1 MCCII
6 KSDLISKNNHVVLNM
21 EILDSIEVRGGK
33 HKRIELCHGDLTTLE
48 AAEAFDLLIVS
59 AFPDDY
65 IPTPRSLIG
74 ALYRKGLSV
83 ESLAGD
89 KEIDLRK
96 NYSCWLS
103 REFSPQD
110 PGLRFRR
117 ILCFEP
123 LVRGEPP
130 ELVGDIFRALTPIVA
145 ERPNIRTAAIPVVA
159 AGDQGY
165 PLEEML
171 GPLLEAAVNWME
183 TGLPLDWIKIVIHSD
198 SQLREALDLFSQVKS
213 RYQGS
218 AALSRSQPAD
228 YDVFISYSRHNGKEC
243 EAFEQEL
250 RKCRPD
256 LRIFVD
262 RKNIDVGSAWQIEI
276 FETLD
281 RCRKVVALLSPDY
294 LASKACKEEFNIAW
308 IRSRE
313 TDQEILFPLYL
324 FTTQDLP
331 TYMKY
336 RNYFDCRE
344 GDYSKITIASEK
356 LLDALNRA

>member
-1 MCCII
+1 MET
-6 KSDLISKNNHVVLNM
+6 LN
-21 EILDSIEVRGGK
+21 SIEVRGGK
-33 HKRIELCHGDLTTLE
+33 DKRIELCHGDLTSLV
-48 AAEAFDLLIVS
+48 AEEEFDLLIVS

-65 IPTPRSLIG
+65 TPTPSSLIG
-74 ALYRKGLSV
+74 ALNRKGLSV
-83 ESLAGD
+83 ESLARD
-89 KEIDLRK
+89 KEIDMRK

-103 REFSPQD
+103 REFRSRD

-123 LVRGEPP
+123 LVRGKPP

-145 ERPNIRTAAIPVVA
+145 ERPDIRTAAIPVVA

-165 PLEEML
+165 PLAAML
-171 GPLLEAAVNWME
+171 GPLVEAAVNWME
-183 TGLPLDWIKIVIHSD
+183 TGLPLDWIKIIIYSD
-198 SQLREALDLFSQVKS
+198 SHLREALDLFSQTKS

-218 AALSRSQPAD
+218 AALSRSQQAD
-228 YDVFISYSRHNGKEC
+228 YDVFISYSRHNLSES
-243 EAFEQEL
+243 EALEQEL

-256 LRIFVD
+256 LKIFLD
-262 RKNIDVGSAWQIEI
+262 RKDIDVGSPWQIEI

-281 RCRKVVALLSPDY
+281 RCKKVVALLSPDY

-313 TDQEILFPLYL
+313 MDQEILFPLYL
-324 FTTQDLP
+324 YTTEDLP

-344 GDYSKITIASEK
+344 GERSKITIASEK
-356 LLDALNRA
+356 LLDALKKV